1 MKTKAGEVLEAYE
14 YWYNVYREK
23 LEAFK
28 ALQEPLSEYRSLYYA
43 AYRTHALKGN
53 LSALRALRKV
63 MHEQGYGDIV
73 EGL

>member
-1 MKTKAGEVLEAYE
+1 MYQ
-14 YWYNVYREK
+14 EK

-28 ALQEPLSEYRSLYYA
+28 ALQEPLSEYRSPYHA
-43 AYRTHALKGN
+43 AYRMHALEGN

-63 MHEQGYGDIV
+63 MHKQGYGDIV